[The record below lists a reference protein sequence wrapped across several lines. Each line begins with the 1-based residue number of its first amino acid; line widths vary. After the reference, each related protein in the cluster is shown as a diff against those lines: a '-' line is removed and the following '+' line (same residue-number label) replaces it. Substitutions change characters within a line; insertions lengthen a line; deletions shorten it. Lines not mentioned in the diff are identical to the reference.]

1 MGKSANR
8 RATARNEQRKRQLQT
23 QIKVSKIYHETKEFN
38 KVIPI
43 FSKSN
48 KLSRYV

>member
-8 RATARNEQRKRQLQT
+8 RATARNEQRKRQLQSK
-23 QIKVSKIYHETKEFN
+23 IKVSKIYGTKKFN
-38 KVIPI
+38 KEILL

>member
-8 RATARNEQRKRQLQT
+8 RATARNEQRKRKLQSK
-23 QIKVSKIYHETKEFN
+23 IKISKIYATKELN
-38 KVIPI
+38 KGIPL

-48 KLSRYV
+48 KLSRYA